1 MHYCYAHTLY
11 DNNSLR
17 KGAGMGKRES
27 FASQF
32 GIVMVMVGSAV
43 GLGNIWR
50 FSYILGI
57 NGGGAFLLVYLLCV
71 VFVGMPVLISE
82 LTIGRRSGLSA
93 VSAYQQLAPRTLWWL
108 AGAIGVLACTV
119 IACYYPVVSGWA
131 LGYVFE
137 SIFNRE
143 AMQSSPAEAFS
154 AFSSGWKSYVYA
166 AISLLITI
174 GVLLRG
180 VSAGIEKVSKFLMPL
195 LGVIMLILVA
205 RSVTLP
211 GAGEGIRFLFYPDFS
226 KLSVGGVLDALGHS
240 FYSLSLGMGI
250 MITYASYMKKTANLV
265 GATIS
270 ILTLDT
276 LVAILAGLAIFP
288 AVFALGL
295 NPGEGAGLAFV
306 TLPGAF
312 ELMPFGYIFAPLF
325 FLLVFIAALTSLLS
339 IFQVPL
345 ALFEDRFKFSR
356 SKGLVAVTIIT
367 VVFGMPSIMAFGVLK
382 DFTILGMDYFT
393 LMDRVANNFLLPT
406 AALLGCLFITFRMTT
421 AVSQQEFLE
430 GSDRQRHFLASV
442 YPMAIKFVAPIAIL
456 LILLHASGLFS

>member
-1 MHYCYAHTLY
+1 
-11 DNNSLR
+11 
-17 KGAGMGKRES
+17 MGKRES

-32 GIVMVMVGSAV
+32 GIIMVMVGSAV

-71 VFVGMPVLISE
+71 IAVGMPVLISE
-82 LTIGRRSGLSA
+82 LTIGRSSGLSA
-93 VSAYQQLAPRTLWWL
+93 VSAYQQLAPGTFWWL
-108 AGAIGVLACTV
+108 AGAIGVFAGTV

-143 AMQSSPAEAFS
+143 AMQSSPAEAFE
-154 AFSSGWKSYVYA
+154 AFSAGWKSYVYA
-166 AISLLITI
+166 AISLVITI

-195 LGVIMLILVA
+195 LGAIMLILVA

-270 ILTLDT
+270 IITLDT

-325 FLLVFIAALTSLLS
+325 FLLIFIAALTSLLS

-345 ALFEDRFKFSR
+345 ALFEDKFNFSR
-356 SKGLVAVTIIT
+356 RKGLIAVTAIA
-367 VVFGMPSIMAFGVLK
+367 VVFGTPSIMAFGFLK

-393 LMDRVANNFLLPT
+393 LMDRVANNFLLPM

-421 AVSQQEFLE
+421 AASRQEFLE
-430 GSDRQRHFLASV
+430 GSNRQRHFLASV
-442 YPMAIKFVAPIAIL
+442 YPLAIKFVAPIAIV
-456 LILLHASGLFS
+456 LILLNAMGVFS